1 MKRIY
6 RLELFVELDDK
17 NLDGLMAAAKEIV
30 RESNP
35 DMPEEDLVDS
45 PGHAV
50 MEITTARMER
60 GRPPLTCLDTTIDEY
75 GVPMPSKKEHLD
87 LWMVHWDEYRERFLA
102 EHPPIIDEDN
112 NHTGEFQGYT
122 ARSN

>member
-1 MKRIY
+1 MSWTT
-6 RLELFVELDDK
+6 K

-35 DMPEEDLVDS
+35 DMPEEDLIDC
-45 PGHAV
+45 PGCAV
-50 MEITTARMER
+50 VEITTARMQR
-60 GRPPLTCLDTTIDEY
+60 GTPSLTCLDTTIDEY
-75 GVPMPSKKEHLD
+75 GVPMPSKKEYLD
-87 LWMVHWDEYRERFLA
+87 LWMVRWDEYRERFLA
-102 EHPPIIDEDN
+102 EYPPIIDEDD

>member
-1 MKRIY
+1 MKRLY

-17 NLDGLMAAAKEIV
+17 DLDSLIAAARDTV

-35 DMPEEDLVDS
+35 DISERDLIDS

-50 MEITTARMER
+50 MEMTTARMER
-60 GRPPLTCLDTTIDEY
+60 GRPPLTCLETTIDEY
-75 GVPMPSKKEHLD
+75 GIPVPSKKEYPER
-87 LWMVHWDEYRERFLA
+87 WMIHWDEYRERFLA
-102 EHPPIIDEDN
+102 EHPPIIDEDD
-112 NHTGEFQGYT
+112 NHTGEFQGYA

>member
-30 RESNP
+30 REANP
-35 DMPEEDLVDS
+35 DMPEEDLIDC
-45 PGHAV
+45 PGQAV
-50 MEITTARMER
+50 VEITTARMQR
-60 GRPPLTCLDTTIDEY
+60 GTPPLMCLDTTIDEY